1 MSNNNIKKEKP
12 LVITYLTN
20 LNFYFFQWQFNQ
32 ILSTQGEPVGRKG
45 RIESRRRRRGKGER
59 WRRRRVERVRSHG
72 ETKLAS
78 RTGRSGP
85 LAFALYPFS
94 PSSTSI

>member
-59 WRRRRVERVRSHG
+59 WRRRRVERVSI
-72 ETKLAS
+72 LAS
-78 RTGRSGP
+78 QFGIGK
-85 LAFALYPFS
+85 AFAEDLGHG
-94 PSSTSI
+94 